1 MVPTHPYDKTVS
13 GTLLLNLTRAI
24 KCLKCTQFFRKLSQ
38 QLEALGAKNNDCE
51 VTKMLPDKSLTP
63 PQQLVVGVGGQRR
76 SAANPPLPMETG
88 TSAAG
93 SDKLEPDRSR
103 SFTPNQDSPKVFNFD
118 FISDG
123 KAQN

>member
-1 MVPTHPYDKTVS
+1 MLETYK
-13 GTLLLNLTRAI
+13 I
-24 KCLKCTQFFRKLSQ
+24 FRKLSQ

-51 VTKMLPDKSLTP
+51 VTKMLPDKSQTP

-76 SAANPPLPMETG
+76 SAANPPPPMDTG

-103 SFTPNQDSPKVFNFD
+103 SFTPNQDSPKFFNFD

-123 KAQN
+123 KAQK